1 MKTLTPSILPAT
13 LEHLPAIAALAQVI
27 WTAHYPG
34 IITHEQIMYMLKK
47 MYDSG
52 VLKEELAKG
61 ICYDR
66 ALIGRAM
73 RGFTSYGP
81 WQGNRQMK
89 LYKLYIHPNFQR
101 RGIGSMLMRHVEQV
115 AKKRGFES
123 IFLTVN
129 RENEPAIN
137 AYRKNG
143 FAITDTSLVDIG
155 QGFVM
160 DDFIMTK
167 NLR

>member
-1 MKTLTPSILPAT
+1 MKSLTPVILPAT
-13 LEHLPAIAALAQVI
+13 LEELPAIAALAEVI

-47 MYDSG
+47 MYDSA
-52 VLKEELAKG
+52 VLKEELANG

-66 ALIGRAM
+66 ALIGRTM

-81 WQGNRQMK
+81 WQGKRQMK
-89 LYKLYIHPNFQR
+89 LYKLYIHPNYQR
-101 RGIGSMLMRHVEQV
+101 RGIGSALMRHVEEV

-123 IFLTVN
+123 ILLTVN

-160 DDFIMTK
+160 DDYVMTK
-167 NLR
+167 NLG